1 MQFYCWA
8 FFSSAVVHLGNSWRV
23 ARLCFCEKRSLPSPS
38 LTFSEWEFCLV
49 GSGNPEV
56 FCHIFFHTFVSVFCP
71 PLTHAIIVPPAIFIC
86 GVHTGVYRWEENRF
100 YFVEISILNIYRLSW
115 QSLTKGVI
123 FSKYF
128 VCWMLSYRILLAKY

>member
-1 MQFYCWA
+1 MLSLFQFCSSSSRKQLKSCKTLLLWKA
-8 FFSSAVVHLGNSWRV
+8 ESSQSITDFFWMGVL
-23 ARLCFCEKRSLPSPS
+23 
-38 LTFSEWEFCLV
+38 LV